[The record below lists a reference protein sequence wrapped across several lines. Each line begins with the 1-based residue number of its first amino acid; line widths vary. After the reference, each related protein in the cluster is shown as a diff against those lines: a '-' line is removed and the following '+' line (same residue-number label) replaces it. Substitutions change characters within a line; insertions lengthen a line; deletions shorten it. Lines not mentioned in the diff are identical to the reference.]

1 MDKKRIPNEL
11 SAQFDTTEG
20 RRKLVE
26 LYGDSD
32 TMFSGE
38 NEEGEMV
45 TVSIDAER
53 GIVLNTYQQNG
64 WVRVNYYN
72 KDGVAEGESFDGRWK
87 ENAQ

>member
-38 NEEGEMV
+38 NADGETVM
-45 TVSIDAER
+45 VSIDTEN
-53 GIVLNTYQQNG
+53 GIVLNTYQHNG